1 MIKNNRSSGSAVC
14 VKSAELSNRLIY
26 FALWSA
32 FLSLL
37 LLGSMAPVSAATDE
51 ERLRAA
57 MNVVVMLLLDEEPP
71 IPRPDGFGVKLDLGD
86 APDDTYDVSRGNLF
100 FAEFDRQAVG
110 VELCFSV
117 ASTGSIPQGGA
128 VIRVN
133 GRAERLRIG
142 ENCFQ
147 LNPGAQR
154 EVNYIEV
161 EVLSGSITLSL
172 TTLELQSVNQNQLRL
187 PRLTRGEWN
196 QSAVRKVLKIFAF
209 GGHPTGR
216 QIRLWADMKP
226 AQAIRQMLNFNE
238 HNLRLS
244 PFVADEEYTD
254 VRNIPGT
261 FRAYIDFIT
270 SDTSNLPLNT
280 GDDRANFS
288 DQGYRFEEGFGRMA
302 VTRGLNPFRQRIGFW
317 ETNYH
322 LAVNLDTQVERPQV
336 VTYYDAIM
344 EAHEAGLPYKDV
356 MGVAAKSAAV
366 ATQYGHRRNRWIFR
380 DGEYKCDCNDDFAR
394 EIHQLFYGI
403 FGTNDPNHEDGTIRE
418 TAKMLTDM
426 RVDYIQDQGLET
438 AVTFGTQFHHT
449 DNLTILGRSISGGNA
464 SAKIDN
470 LMPISMQHPE
480 SLENLPVMIIE
491 TLADDKLT
499 EYKRNQLRA
508 SWASMGV
515 NRKLLDFIHAY
526 AISELFHDSSHF
538 KYLTSFERA
547 FYVANRYN
555 LNNIEAYYSNDFR
568 VGRATDRVFS
578 DDNSNEVFRPLHNVF
593 GGQTS
598 MEASDSAVAFEK
610 NYNRSAPTRNYQFR
624 NEVRV
629 ECDDCNAG
637 GAWKKD
643 WAQVI
648 PRSGGSYP
656 AGHVARWLWNHVIG
670 NTTNYS
676 ALEHGHLVAILGAN
690 RVQPDQDW
698 DRFQFMDLNYL
709 LCLRAD
715 RISKGENSNSLG
727 VLMSEPVWDRF
738 CRHGDDGNSDY
749 SNVEKQAFN
758 LPLTG
763 DTMTDTP
770 YIESLIDQLAAAQV
784 PLNSSDELE
793 RRRANERIHAAM
805 AFIFAT
811 PFVFAEGR

>member
-1 MIKNNRSSGSAVC
+1 
-14 VKSAELSNRLIY
+14 
-26 FALWSA
+26 
-32 FLSLL
+32 
-37 LLGSMAPVSAATDE
+37 
-51 ERLRAA
+51 
-57 MNVVVMLLLDEEPP
+57 
-71 IPRPDGFGVKLDLGD
+71 
-86 APDDTYDVSRGNLF
+86 
-100 FAEFDRQAVG
+100 
-110 VELCFSV
+110 
-117 ASTGSIPQGGA
+117 
-128 VIRVN
+128 
-133 GRAERLRIG
+133 
-142 ENCFQ
+142 
-147 LNPGAQR
+147 
-154 EVNYIEV
+154 
-161 EVLSGSITLSL
+161 
-172 TTLELQSVNQNQLRL
+172 
-187 PRLTRGEWN
+187 
-196 QSAVRKVLKIFAF
+196 
-209 GGHPTGR
+209 
-216 QIRLWADMKP
+216 
-226 AQAIRQMLNFNE
+226 
-238 HNLRLS
+238 
-244 PFVADEEYTD
+244 
-254 VRNIPGT
+254 
-261 FRAYIDFIT
+261 
-270 SDTSNLPLNT
+270 
-280 GDDRANFS
+280 
-288 DQGYRFEEGFGRMA
+288 
-302 VTRGLNPFRQRIGFW
+302 
-317 ETNYH
+317 
-322 LAVNLDTQVERPQV
+322 
-336 VTYYDAIM
+336 
-344 EAHEAGLPYKDV
+344 
-356 MGVAAKSAAV
+356 
-366 ATQYGHRRNRWIFR
+366 
-380 DGEYKCDCNDDFAR
+380 
-394 EIHQLFYGI
+394 
-403 FGTNDPNHEDGTIRE
+403 
-418 TAKMLTDM
+418 
-426 RVDYIQDQGLET
+426 
-438 AVTFGTQFHHT
+438 
-449 DNLTILGRSISGGNA
+449 
-464 SAKIDN
+464 
-470 LMPISMQHPE
+470 
-480 SLENLPVMIIE
+480 MIIS
-491 TLADDKLT
+491 TLADDNLNET
-499 EYKRNQLRA
+499 RSNQLRA
-508 SWASMGV
+508 AWAAMEG
-515 NRKLLDFIHAY
+515 NKNLLRFLRVY
-526 AISELFHDSSHF
+526 ATSTLFHSPNQF
-538 KYLTSFERA
+538 KYFTSHERA
-547 FYVANRYN
+547 MYQANVSNLDNVESYLSGRYF
-555 LNNIEAYYSNDFR
+555 NNGLAGRPIEGVINDDAA
-568 VGRATDRVFS
+568 G
-578 DDNSNEVFRPLHNVF
+578 EVFHPLHNVF